1 MFIEH
6 YNSQLNRV
14 IQSTNYP
21 FSTMKYINS
30 ILKHHKTRKM
40 KSDLT
45 ENERRQL
52 GPVMKYKQKTFH
64 ILFLFI
70 FKNENLNRT
79 HTVSRVVWKQGT
91 LR

>member
-1 MFIEH
+1 MTHYNYQVKTYKTHTIATFIMFIEH

-14 IQSTNYP
+14 IQSTNYQ

-52 GPVMKYKQKTFH
+52 GQV
-64 ILFLFI
+64 
-70 FKNENLNRT
+70 
-79 HTVSRVVWKQGT
+79 
-91 LR
+91 

>member
-6 YNSQLNRV
+6 YNSQLNRL
-14 IQSTNYP
+14 IQSTNYQ

-40 KSDLT
+40 KSDLK

-52 GPVMKYKQKTFH
+52 GQV
-64 ILFLFI
+64 
-70 FKNENLNRT
+70 
-79 HTVSRVVWKQGT
+79 
-91 LR
+91 

>member
-1 MFIEH
+1 
-6 YNSQLNRV
+6 
-14 IQSTNYP
+14 
-21 FSTMKYINS
+21 
-30 ILKHHKTRKM
+30 M

-52 GPVMKYKQKTFH
+52 GQVMKYKQETFH
-64 ILFLFI
+64 ILFLL
-70 FKNENLNRT
+70 FKKENLNRT